1 MRLINLS
8 IENFRRIGSTEVEF
22 APASF
27 IIGPN
32 NYGKSSIVA
41 AIEALLSLDKERIS
55 PADFREK
62 PGSIREDTIKL
73 TGRFGSIAPEVA
85 ASRGFRGRVI
95 NGVFTYRKTFS
106 ITGKPIIETLEF
118 PSQIRPEFKSAKT
131 VGEIIDAGID
141 AGTIKS
147 ALKLENRAEKLPKE
161 WGTAVPEALVF
172 DEKAEPSWVKNPGG
186 IPSNVVSRL
195 PRVLHV
201 KSFTDVNELQS
212 SDKKYVLGECLS
224 ILFEDIVA
232 QTPLADEI
240 QERLT
245 ALQNQMDPQNEAS
258 LIRKLCEDVNV
269 IIGDVFPGCGVEVL
283 PSLQGVVDILRP
295 KYEISIFS
303 NVKTGAD
310 RQGTGLVRT
319 AAFAMLRYHA
329 KMKIEKE
336 LQTRPILAAFEEPE
350 LYLHPAAAN
359 LLRDTI
365 YDLGRSDQIVC
376 TTHSPWMVDLSRDPQ
391 SITRMFDKGDEGL
404 GAVNYGVSTILNRL
418 EVPDR
423 ERVKMLLVFDD
434 EVSRV
439 FFSEEVVVVEG
450 DSELITIKETL
461 KFLDEDSRKNVLARF
476 QVIRAR
482 GKATIISLVKYL
494 KDLCIRPRVMHDS
507 DVGVEGAE
515 KFNAPIAAAV
525 ADAGRLVVLQPNLET
540 VLGYSPPARDKPFK
554 AYEYVSK
561 WRSKDDIPE
570 TWRKQFGLLFGVKL

>member
-161 WGTAVPEALVF
+161 WWTAVPEALVF